1 MKQPVILIIEA
12 ELAVREPVSDYLRE
26 CGYRVVERVSTDE
39 AQDFLARGGV
49 PVDIVLAD
57 AESTGA
63 MGGFAF
69 GRWVKSNHPRIQ
81 VLLAGSVEKVAEEA
95 GNLCAQGPHLARPY
109 HHQVLGNRI
118 RQMLAHRRGQRD
130 AS

>member
-1 MKQPVILIIEA
+1 MKQPVILLVEA

-39 AQDFLARGGV
+39 ATEFLEKGGV

-63 MGGFAF
+63 LGGFGFA
-69 GRWVKSNHPRIQ
+69 RWVKANRPRTQ

-95 GNLCAQGPHLARPY
+95 GNLCAQGPHLGRPY
-109 HHQVLGNRI
+109 HHQVLGNQI
-118 RQMLAHRRGQRD
+118 RQMLAKRRGQRD
-130 AS
+130 AG